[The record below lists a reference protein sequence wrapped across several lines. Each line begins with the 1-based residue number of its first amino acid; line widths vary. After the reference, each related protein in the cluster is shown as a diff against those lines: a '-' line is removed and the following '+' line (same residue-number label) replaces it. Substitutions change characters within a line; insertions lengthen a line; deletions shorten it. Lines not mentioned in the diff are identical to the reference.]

1 MRKQSGIVNV
11 DMRGRLITYEYF
23 SVQLQAHVAL
33 IRGLPQDRKQKS
45 FLWNSL
51 KLAGFMSSN
60 VSVTLEPHVAHY
72 DGSAKAT
79 ALC

>member
-1 MRKQSGIVNV
+1 MNI
-11 DMRGRLITYEYF
+11 F

-33 IRGLPQDRKQKS
+33 IRGFHQDRKQKS
-45 FLWNSL
+45 FLKNSL
-51 KLAGFMSSN
+51 KLAGFISSN

-79 ALC
+79 GLC